1 MYTLYRGDPYTWA
14 EQQIEAVKARDA
26 AAVDWDSVL
35 TMLEEIVRR
44 HEESL
49 MDGYRQILEL
59 LLHLQYAASPSIW
72 LRRSQEL
79 LKRARHEIRKVVG
92 NAPGLRRRRK
102 LLLGK
107 AWIKARENVIT
118 DWAERGMDGSGELD
132 NDARTRAFH
141 RVWRKWDQA
150 IPRDNPYTLQKVQNR
165 KWYPPRT
172 DVDEGPHRSV
182 PEPGQMLPVG
192 PGEGADPSS

>member
-1 MYTLYRGDPYTWA
+1 MYNLYRGDPYTWA
-14 EQQIEAVKARDA
+14 EQQIEAVKVRDV

-35 TMLEEIVRR
+35 KMLEEVVWR
-44 HEESL
+44 HEGSL

-59 LLHLQYAASPSIW
+59 LLGLQYDAPAAVRV
-72 LRRSQEL
+72 LADQER
-79 LKRARHEIRKVVG
+79 LKRARDGVGKVVAY
-92 NAPGLRRRRK
+92 APGLRRRRR

-107 AWIKARENVIT
+107 AWLKARENIIT
-118 DWAERGMDGSGELD
+118 ARAEFGMDESGETD
-132 NDARTRAFH
+132 NDARIRAFS
-141 RVWRKWDQA
+141 RVWRKWDQT

-172 DVDEGPHRSV
+172 DVDEGPHRSA

-192 PGEGADPSS
+192 PGEGADPPS

>member
-14 EQQIEAVKARDA
+14 EQQIEAVEARDV

-35 TMLEEIVRR
+35 KMLEEIVWR
-44 HEESL
+44 HEGSL
-49 MDGYRQILEL
+49 MDGYTRILEL
-59 LLHLQYAASPSIW
+59 LLHLQYDASPSIW
-72 LRRSQEL
+72 LRRSQES
-79 LKRARHEIRKVVG
+79 LKTARHEIGKVVAA
-92 NAPGLRRRRK
+92 APGLRRRRK

-107 AWIKARENVIT
+107 AWIKARDNVIT
-118 DWAERGMDGSGELD
+118 AWAERGMDESGATS
-132 NDARTRAFH
+132 NDARTRAFS
-141 RVWRKWDQA
+141 RVWYKWDQA

-172 DVDEGPHRSV
+172 DVDEGLHRLS
-182 PEPGQMLPVG
+182 PDPGHVLPVG

>member
-14 EQQIEAVKARDA
+14 EQQIEAVKVRDV

-35 TMLEEIVRR
+35 TMLEEIVWR

-59 LLHLQYAASPSIW
+59 LLQLQYDAPPSIR
-72 LRRSQEL
+72 LRGYQER
-79 LKRARHEIRKVVG
+79 LKRIRNGIGKVV
-92 NAPGLRRRRK
+92 ASARGLRRRRK
-102 LLLGK
+102 LLIGK

-118 DWAERGMDGSGELD
+118 ALAEVGMDESGATD
-132 NDARTRAFH
+132 NDARTRAFS
-141 RVWRKWDQA
+141 RVFHKWDQA
-150 IPRDNPYTLQKVQNR
+150 IPRDNPYTLQKIQNR

-172 DVDEGPHRSV
+172 DVDEGPHRSA
-182 PEPGQMLPVG
+182 PEPGQLLPVG
-192 PGEGADPSS
+192 PGEGAGPSS